1 MNDQP
6 TDPTET
12 PPPPRPRRRRWP
24 WVVATVVAG
33 SALVFVLV
41 SVASIAIFHARE
53 GRPVPEFL
61 SLAEHPD
68 RTLQGTVAYTAS
80 NGCVR
85 IVAAAGSPSRDVYCL
100 PKEEMSKAPK
110 VGKEVGPQLVWLPD
124 GRLEI
129 TMFHMNPSRT
139 TGSKTGPDLTRGWQK
154 IVDVRTGKVEDVPEA
169 EVPSKLNLTTQPTV
183 SPDGRKLTTT
193 SDGMTGKVKVVLADD
208 TGSRTLLSAHGPG
221 EYGYHLGTAFW
232 APNWE
237 WVAADDG
244 RILVITTDDPSTTR
258 VLLADRGGRSGGA
271 EGATFAVTAENLLTP

>member
-1 MNDQP
+1 
-6 TDPTET
+6 
-12 PPPPRPRRRRWP
+12 
-24 WVVATVVAG
+24 VVAG

-53 GRPVPEFL
+53 VPCSDRSGCSASDGNSGTGRPVAGRRSSTSHRPG
-61 SLAEHPD
+61 
-68 RTLQGTVAYTAS
+68 R
-80 NGCVR
+80 GCP
-85 IVAAAGSPSRDVYCL
+85 G
-100 PKEEMSKAPK
+100 
-110 VGKEVGPQLVWLPD
+110 
-124 GRLEI
+124 
-129 TMFHMNPSRT
+129 
-139 TGSKTGPDLTRGWQK
+139 
-154 IVDVRTGKVEDVPEA
+154 A

-221 EYGYHLGTAFW
+221 EYGLPLGYG

-271 EGATFAVTAENLLTP
+271 EGATFAVTAENILTP